1 MDENL
6 FCAVRG
12 AGGGGGAYVACELL
26 EGVVRLV
33 LLVLR
38 DLTGN
43 LKLVHCDGLH
53 RVDVGDARVH
63 IDRRVRGLDR
73 VVCRL
78 EIHVHVFCL

>member
-6 FCAVRG
+6 FRAVRG
-12 AGGGGGAYVACELL
+12 AGGGGGPYVACELL
-26 EGVVRLV
+26 EGVIRLV

-43 LKLVHCDGLH
+43 VKLVHCDGLH
-53 RVDVGDARVH
+53 RVDVGDARVDV
-63 IDRRVRGLDR
+63 DRRIGGLDG
-73 VVCRL
+73 VVCLL

>member
-1 MDENL
+1 MRNRGDRPGMDENL

-12 AGGGGGAYVACELL
+12 AGGGGRAYVARELL

-33 LLVLR
+33 LLGLG

-53 RVDVGDARVH
+53 GVDVGDARVDV
-63 IDRRVRGLDR
+63 DRRIGGLDG
-73 VVCRL
+73 VMC
-78 EIHVHVFCL
+78 